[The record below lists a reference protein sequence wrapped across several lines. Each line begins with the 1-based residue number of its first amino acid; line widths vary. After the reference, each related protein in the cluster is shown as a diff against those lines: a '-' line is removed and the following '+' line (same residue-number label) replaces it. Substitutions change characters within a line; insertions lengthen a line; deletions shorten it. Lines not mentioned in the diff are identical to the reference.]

1 MPTSDLI
8 CLIFNEYR
16 PHWGRWINDERM
28 DLHCLTQVGMCWVV
42 KYTSPSTSRFSSAL
56 EMSLGLCFPNISW
69 SLRNLWV
76 LGEWGFTIQY
86 IPPLGSVWI
95 GNIKKLNKRHLSLLR
110 MMNRHLRL
118 WQNVKLPS
126 LAGLNERRASWC
138 D

>member
-56 EMSLGLCFPNISW
+56 EMSLGLCLPNISW
-69 SLRNLWV
+69 SLRNLLV
-76 LGEWGFTIQY
+76 LGEWGFSSQ
-86 IPPLGSVWI
+86 
-95 GNIKKLNKRHLSLLR
+95 SLLSA
-110 MMNRHLRL
+110 MY
-118 WQNVKLPS
+118 
-126 LAGLNERRASWC
+126 GLET
-138 D
+138 